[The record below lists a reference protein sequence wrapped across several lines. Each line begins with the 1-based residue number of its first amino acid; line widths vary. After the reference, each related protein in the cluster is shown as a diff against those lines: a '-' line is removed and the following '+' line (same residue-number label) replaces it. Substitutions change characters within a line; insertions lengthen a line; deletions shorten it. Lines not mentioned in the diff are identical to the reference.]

1 MGRNLMRDNRG
12 GDGDDLIGIDGPDEG
27 FGVVVD
33 RQGRPWEVAG
43 DRPAIG
49 ARRAWA
55 AFWSAWRRSPMA
67 LGQEAD
73 VA

>member
-33 RQGRPWEVAG
+33 RQGRPWEVG
-43 DRPAIG
+43 
-49 ARRAWA
+49 
-55 AFWSAWRRSPMA
+55 
-67 LGQEAD
+67 
-73 VA
+73 